1 VVSIRSSPPMTV
13 RNDTALR
20 KNAHGSPSVVMRMPA
35 TAGPTTLPAFCTML
49 FSATAL
55 VRWSRPTISTTNVCR
70 VGLSIASIEPSTSA
84 STSTIQIRALCVSVS
99 TPRHSAGRIA
109 SAWVQSRIFRLS
121 TRSASRPPQGVS
133 SRLGS
138 CWIAVVR
145 PSTTPEFVSSRTSQ
159 AWLTFCIQVP
169 ITEMDWPAK

>member
-1 VVSIRSSPPMTV
+1 MTV
-13 RNDTALR
+13 RNEPALR
-20 KNAHGSPSVVMRMPA
+20 KNVQGSPSVVMRMPA

-70 VGLSIASIEPSTSA
+70 VGLSIASMQPSAKA
-84 STSTIQIRALCVSVS
+84 STSTIQTRALWVAVS
-99 TPRHSAGRIA
+99 TPRQIAGRIA
-109 SAWVQSRIFRLS
+109 SVWVQSRIVRLS
-121 TRSASRPPQGVS
+121 ARSASRPPHGVS

-145 PSTTPEFVSSRTSQ
+145 PRTMPELVSSSTSQ

>member
-1 VVSIRSSPPMTV
+1 MTV
-13 RNDTALR
+13 RNDAALM

-49 FSATAL
+49 FSATAF

-70 VGLSIASIEPSTSA
+70 VGLSIASMQPSTRA
-84 STSTIQIRALCVSVS
+84 STSTIQIRTLWVAVSV
-99 TPRHSAGRIA
+99 PRQSAGRMA
-109 SAWVQSRIFRLS
+109 SACVHSRILRLS
-121 TRSASRPPQGVS
+121 ARSASSPPHGVS

-138 CWIAVVR
+138 CWIAVVS
-145 PSTTPEFVSSRTSQ
+145 PSTMPESVSSSTSH